1 MQLGVVRSYRESFF
15 SFKGNKVII
24 KLPAPVFQIVM
35 QEKGLTCTSKKIELH
50 LASDLSEIEAVVMGK
65 NLKLRELE
73 TQFLNLKSNLW
84 ISTVVDSSDLKDK
97 LMGIAKTCDGKSLF
111 AMSYDSL
118 AQGFSDI
125 CHYADQDMNTCKSVI
140 KEYCEKNVDIL
151 NDQIRRLTAEKNL
164 YQELGSNL

>member
-1 MQLGVVRSYRESFF
+1 
-15 SFKGNKVII
+15 
-24 KLPAPVFQIVM
+24 
-35 QEKGLTCTSKKIELH
+35 
-50 LASDLSEIEAVVMGK
+50 
-65 NLKLRELE
+65 
-73 TQFLNLKSNLW
+73 
-84 ISTVVDSSDLKDK
+84 
-97 LMGIAKTCDGKSLF
+97 MGIAKTCDGKSLF

-125 CHYADQDMNTCKSVI
+125 CRYADQDMNTCKSVI